1 MILRILYILLWCSMC
16 CSVSAQT
23 PDTAVVRKQMPSN
36 SLKKAASKLSKSLGE
51 DKTDEQI
58 AADYE
63 TLAGELAGKGE
74 YAKAEEYLQRARDI
88 YTRLGNKR
96 KLAAVNRESAKLREQ
111 QQDFAGAVKYYE
123 EAVRASDNRGD
134 RQLNLNDADRLRNRS
149 NPEAQSK
156 LIESNIQ
163 LLDEKQAPREE
174 KSAAYR
180 QLAETNLQ
188 MKQSEA
194 AIDNYE
200 KALSNVSDK
209 QSEVVEIKKEMSKVY
224 IAEKQYDKA
233 LDINME
239 VVQKAREMKDVKTE
253 IGGLQSLSHIYF
265 IDDRADKGMETL
277 MQAYNLA
284 IEEGQTFEAKRS
296 LELLADQY
304 RKNGNSTKQLELYR
318 NFSDNLERVI
328 RADSSLVDA
337 KLFQVTEGRIKQL
350 EKERALKDELIQR
363 TNRFNYVLIASIVL
377 MLLLS
382 ALIVKAWHTVRV
394 RNKKIALQSLRR
406 EMNPHFVFNSL
417 NSVNQFIA
425 GNNELAAN
433 KYLTSY
439 SKLMRNVMENSSKD
453 FVKLSAEIEQL
464 KEYLDLEHL
473 RFSDKFTYEIA
484 VDEHIDAEAVYIPN
498 MLIQTHLENAIWH
511 GLRYRKDKG
520 LLKLNFAAENGN
532 IIVTVDDNGIG
543 LRQSESI
550 KTENQ
555 KAHHRS
561 RGLTNITERIKLLNE
576 LYKTDIRL
584 TIKEKESP
592 ETGVAVRLTINNQR
606 PTTT

>member
-277 MQAYNLA
+277 M
-284 IEEGQTFEAKRS
+284 
-296 LELLADQY
+296 
-304 RKNGNSTKQLELYR
+304 
-318 NFSDNLERVI
+318 
-328 RADSSLVDA
+328 
-337 KLFQVTEGRIKQL
+337 
-350 EKERALKDELIQR
+350 
-363 TNRFNYVLIASIVL
+363 
-377 MLLLS
+377 
-382 ALIVKAWHTVRV
+382 
-394 RNKKIALQSLRR
+394 
-406 EMNPHFVFNSL
+406 
-417 NSVNQFIA
+417 
-425 GNNELAAN
+425 
-433 KYLTSY
+433 
-439 SKLMRNVMENSSKD
+439 
-453 FVKLSAEIEQL
+453 
-464 KEYLDLEHL
+464 
-473 RFSDKFTYEIA
+473 
-484 VDEHIDAEAVYIPN
+484 
-498 MLIQTHLENAIWH
+498 
-511 GLRYRKDKG
+511 
-520 LLKLNFAAENGN
+520 
-532 IIVTVDDNGIG
+532 
-543 LRQSESI
+543 
-550 KTENQ
+550 
-555 KAHHRS
+555 
-561 RGLTNITERIKLLNE
+561 
-576 LYKTDIRL
+576 
-584 TIKEKESP
+584 
-592 ETGVAVRLTINNQR
+592 
-606 PTTT
+606 

>member
-1 MILRILYILLWCSMC
+1 M
-16 CSVSAQT
+16 
-23 PDTAVVRKQMPSN
+23 
-36 SLKKAASKLSKSLGE
+36 
-51 DKTDEQI
+51 
-58 AADYE
+58 
-63 TLAGELAGKGE
+63 
-74 YAKAEEYLQRARDI
+74 
-88 YTRLGNKR
+88 
-96 KLAAVNRESAKLREQ
+96 
-111 QQDFAGAVKYYE
+111 
-123 EAVRASDNRGD
+123 
-134 RQLNLNDADRLRNRS
+134 
-149 NPEAQSK
+149 
-156 LIESNIQ
+156 
-163 LLDEKQAPREE
+163 
-174 KSAAYR
+174 
-180 QLAETNLQ
+180 
-188 MKQSEA
+188 
-194 AIDNYE
+194 
-200 KALSNVSDK
+200 
-209 QSEVVEIKKEMSKVY
+209 
-224 IAEKQYDKA
+224 
-233 LDINME
+233 
-239 VVQKAREMKDVKTE
+239 
-253 IGGLQSLSHIYF
+253 
-265 IDDRADKGMETL
+265 
-277 MQAYNLA
+277 
-284 IEEGQTFEAKRS
+284 
-296 LELLADQY
+296 
-304 RKNGNSTKQLELYR
+304 ELYR